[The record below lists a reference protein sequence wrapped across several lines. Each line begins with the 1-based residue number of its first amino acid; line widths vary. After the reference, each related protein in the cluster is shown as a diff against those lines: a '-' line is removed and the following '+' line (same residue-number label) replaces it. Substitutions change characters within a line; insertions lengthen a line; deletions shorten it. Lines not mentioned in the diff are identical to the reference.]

1 MRITLLIVLLLSIAG
16 STLAQDLWIR
26 QSPAVNSYLFEAVIA
41 IGDTNG
47 DGCSELLQPV
57 LYQPGKPTPPSP
69 FDVFHIISGRD
80 HSVLH
85 AIQSNA
91 EDATLGYAVGT

>member
-57 LYQPGKPTPPSP
+57 LLPAWKADP
-69 FDVFHIISGRD
+69 
-80 HSVLH
+80 
-85 AIQSNA
+85 AIPI
-91 EDATLGYAVGT
+91 